1 MTIRDAYQSVL
12 IELNKV
18 QAPSILID
26 DFIYYFNKAT
36 QEYFNKRY
44 NVFETDQQATDD
56 LSRLNRITEI
66 TPTQKE
72 DIVYK
77 TVWECELPDDYVH
90 ILNCTCVF
98 SKPKDPCGDCTTFF
112 QGANK
117 LDTSQA
123 SQVLTN
129 HYMKPSTSRPY
140 YYIIYKQK
148 DPYEDPIEKNYISNQ
163 KKIESKGYE
172 RYGNST
178 KPIMQ
183 ILCGNKIDE
192 PLLKVQIAYLTAPRF
207 VTLDQLDLDSYE
219 DKTPVLEF
227 QDYVVNEIIKETVK
241 MVMENA
247 KDARIQTFTPIN
259 QSVPVT

>member
-1 MTIRDAYQSVL
+1 MTIRDAYESVL

-26 DFIYYFNKAT
+26 DFIYYLNKAI

-56 LSRLNRITEI
+56 LSRLNRMVVLH
-66 TPTQKE
+66 PVQKP
-72 DIVYK
+72 DIVYQ

-98 SKPKDPCGDCTTFF
+98 NKSKDPCGEVSTFF

-129 HYMKPSTSRPY
+129 YYMKPSTSRPY
-140 YYIIYKQK
+140 YYIIYKDN
-148 DPYEDPIEKNYISNQ
+148 DPYDPATINYPSNQ
-163 KKIESKGYE
+163 KKIESKQYI

-183 ILCGNKIDE
+183 ILCGNE
-192 PLLKVQIAYLTAPRF
+192 PNVLNAVQIAYLTAPRYI
-207 VTLDQLDLDSYE
+207 TLDKLDLDKVE
-219 DKTPVLEF
+219 DETPVLEF
-227 QDYVVNEIIKETVK
+227 QDYVVNEIIKEVVK
-241 MVMENA
+241 LIMENA
-247 KDARIQTFTPIN
+247 KDERLQTVIPVN
-259 QSVPVT
+259 QSVPQK

>member
-26 DFIYYFNKAT
+26 DFIYYFNKAI

-56 LSRLNRITEI
+56 LSRLNRIAEL
-66 TPTQKE
+66 TPVKKN

-77 TVWECELPDDYVH
+77 TLWECELPNDYVH

-98 SKPKDPCGDCTTFF
+98 NKPKDLCGDCTTFF

-129 HYMKPSTSRPY
+129 YYMKPSTSRPY
-140 YYIIYKQK
+140 YYIIYKD
-148 DPYEDPIEKNYISNQ
+148 DPYNNKTNMPSNQ
-163 KKIESKGYE
+163 QKLEESDKYV

-183 ILCGNKIDE
+183 ILCGNKIDQ
-192 PLLKVQIAYLTAPRF
+192 PLIKVQIAYLTAPRY
-207 VTLDQLDLDSYE
+207 VTLDQSELDAYE
-219 DKTPVLEF
+219 DKTPILEF
-227 QDYVVNEIIKETVK
+227 QDYVVNEIIKEVVK
-241 MVMENA
+241 MVLENS
-247 KDARIQTFTPIN
+247 KDNRIQTFTPIN
-259 QSVPVT
+259 QSVPVQ

>member
-1 MTIRDAYQSVL
+1 MTIRDAYESVL

-18 QAPSILID
+18 QAPSILIN
-26 DFIYYFNKAT
+26 DFVYYFNKAI

-56 LSRLNRITEI
+56 LSRLNRLETLKVEDGKVKR
-66 TPTQKE
+66 KE

-77 TVWECELPDDYVH
+77 TVWECELPSDYVH

-98 SKPKDPCGDCTTFF
+98 EKPKGKCDECQTVV

-123 SQVLTN
+123 SQVLSN
-129 HYMKPSTSRPY
+129 YYMKPSTSRPY
-140 YYIIYKQK
+140 YYIIYKEEPK
-148 DPYEDPIEKNYISNQ
+148 LNYLTPDSEKETGI
-163 KKIESKGYE
+163 

-178 KPIMQ
+178 QPIMQ

-192 PLLKVQIAYLTAPRF
+192 PLKAVQIAYLAAPKY
-207 VTLDQLDLDSYE
+207 VTLDQEDLDSYKDNTE
-219 DKTPVLEF
+219 ILEF
-227 QDYVVNEIIKETVK
+227 QDYVVNEIIKEVVK

-247 KDARIQTFTPIN
+247 KDERLQTFIPVN
-259 QSVPVT
+259 QSVPQK